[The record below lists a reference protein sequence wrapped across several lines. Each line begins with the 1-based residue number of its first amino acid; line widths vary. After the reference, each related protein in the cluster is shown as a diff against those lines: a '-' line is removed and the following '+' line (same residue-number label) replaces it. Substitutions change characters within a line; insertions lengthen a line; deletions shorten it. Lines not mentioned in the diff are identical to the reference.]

1 MSTAPNALS
10 QLKAKLK
17 GLLKSKKADKPAETT
32 KPADTATKPTEAAA
46 AEAAADP
53 VAAAA
58 RKYFAVLPAY
68 DPALHQPSYVVLF
81 STEDTTGEVGRLW
94 IKADAGLC
102 S

>member
-1 MSTAPNALS
+1 MSTAPNAFS

-17 GLLKSKKADKPAETT
+17 GLFKSKNADKPTETT
-32 KPADTATKPTEAAA
+32 KSVDTTDTPTEAAA
-46 AEAAADP
+46 AKAATDP

-68 DPALHQPSYVVLF
+68 EPALHQPLYVVLL

-94 IKADAGLC
+94 IKADVELC